1 MNNTDE
7 GLLRESLKRMNAVL
21 KQSFKVNKNP
31 FPCLKAFYAGLAAAL
46 PVFIGVLFGSFE
58 NGLLAGIGG
67 FTYLYVF
74 DIPYVQRAKKIF
86 LVLLSI
92 TFSVFIGTILA
103 PYVALS
109 VLMMG
114 VIGALAIFIFGALKI
129 TGPSALFFVL
139 CFAMATG
146 MPVDPSLAP
155 IRAGFVFLGGSL
167 SWILAMLGWFF
178 HPHKP
183 EIKAVKRVYCELAEL
198 MDSIGT
204 SNVNMVRHRV
214 INVMSEA
221 EAVLFAGYSSRPS
234 TKLWSQLF
242 LLNEHANLI
251 YSSIAAI
258 STTTDQIPPALGQSV
273 REISE
278 MIGAS
283 NLPSKEAALPEEMSA
298 EIESI
303 AKRVF
308 EAKGILMASLKEL
321 KHEQFVKPSLK
332 TTLLGAVDKNS
343 IVFLSSV
350 KYGVV
355 LIIAALIAYS
365 FPFEHAYWIPLS
377 CAAVMSGP
385 TIIATFH
392 RAVQRM
398 MGTVIGLLIAGVIL
412 ITVHNGFVVA
422 LLILCLTFLTE
433 LFIVRNYGFAAI
445 FFTASAL
452 IMAEYSS
459 QVFDYPYFAVV
470 RVTDILIGSLIG
482 LAGVVLI
489 GRKSASNLL
498 NHFVAK
504 TIRSQGQFLVAM
516 YSNYIPYEDIQSKE
530 QSKMQTNLTN
540 LVTVYQSALGEL
552 FGNRARLEALWP
564 VIFFIKQISHELN
577 ISMKYGLEKK
587 FPERELAQWLYAME
601 IMALSI
607 ENNLYPERKEL
618 PFVEGFSHLH
628 NEVFNLQKEMEQW
641 E

>member
-7 GLLRESLKRMNAVL
+7 GLLRESFKRMNAVF

-31 FPCLKAFYAGLAAAL
+31 FPWLKAFYAGLAAAL

-86 LVLLSI
+86 LVLVSI

-103 PYVALS
+103 PYIALS

-114 VIGALAIFIFGALKI
+114 VIGALAIFIFSALKI
-129 TGPSALFFVL
+129 NGPSALFFVL

-155 IRAGFVFLGGSL
+155 IRAGFVFLGGAL

-178 HPHKP
+178 HPHNP

-198 MDSIGT
+198 IDSVGT
-204 SNVNMVRHRV
+204 SNVNIVRHRV
-214 INVMSEA
+214 ITVMSEA
-221 EAVLFAGYSSRPS
+221 EAVLFAGYASKSSA
-234 TKLWSQLF
+234 KLWSQLF

-258 STTTDQIPPALGQSV
+258 STTNDKIPPVLGQAV
-273 REISE
+273 RHISE
-278 MIGAS
+278 RIGTS
-283 NLPSKEAALPEEMSA
+283 NLLSKVVALPEEMSA
-298 EIESI
+298 EIEGI
-303 AKRVF
+303 AKKVV
-308 EAKGILMASLKEL
+308 EANGILTASLEEL
-321 KHEQFVKPSLK
+321 KHEQFVKPSFK
-332 TTLLGAVDKNS
+332 TILLGAVDKNS

-365 FPFEHAYWIPLS
+365 FPFERSYWIPLS

-398 MGTVIGLLIAGVIL
+398 LGTVIGLLIAGVIL

-422 LLILCLTFLTE
+422 FLILCLTFLTE

-459 QVFDYPYFAVV
+459 QVFDYSYFAVV

-498 NHFVAK
+498 NHFIAK
-504 TIRSQGQFLVAM
+504 TIRSQGQLLVAM
-516 YSNYIPYEDIQSKE
+516 YSNNMPIQNKE
-530 QSKMQTNLTN
+530 QNKMQTNLSN

-577 ISMKYGLEKK
+577 IGIKYGQEKK
-587 FPERELAQWLYAME
+587 FPESELAQWLYAME
-601 IMALSI
+601 IMALSM
-607 ENNLYPERKEL
+607 ENNVYSERKEL
-618 PFVEGFSHLH
+618 PFVEGFSHLR
-628 NEVFNLQKEMEQW
+628 NEVLNLQKGMEQL